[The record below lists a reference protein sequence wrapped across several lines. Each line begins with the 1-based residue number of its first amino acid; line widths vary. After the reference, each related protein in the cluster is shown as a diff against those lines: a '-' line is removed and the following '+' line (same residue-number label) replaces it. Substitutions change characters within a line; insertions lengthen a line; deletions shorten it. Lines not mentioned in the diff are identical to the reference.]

1 MEKEKNTKNIAKM
14 LGLGMISAS
23 LYAILF
29 INEEQIL
36 SLTSKGHWSF
46 VIPIAI
52 AFAISF
58 AHGSFTGEFWN
69 VLGIKAKK

>member
-1 MEKEKNTKNIAKM
+1 MKKEKNIKKIVKF
-14 LGLGMISAS
+14 LGFGVITAI

-36 SLTSKGHWSF
+36 GLTSQGHWSF

-58 AHGSFTGEFWN
+58 AHGSFTSEFWD